1 MEFSRRQVPSSTS
14 SLSLVGFNGGPQSLS
29 RRFQWWTAISLSSVS
44 MVDCNLS
51 LVGFNGGLQSLSRRF
66 QWWTAISLSSV
77 SMIDCNLSLVGFNGG
92 PQSYSLIHR
101 HHEARVP
108 SAQFLLLLSPY
119 WIQWRNR
126 HPQAPLARRRD
137 LPQKAKFGY
146 GFG

>member
-1 MEFSRRQVPSSTS
+1 
-14 SLSLVGFNGGPQSLS
+14 
-29 RRFQWWTAISLSSVS
+29 

-66 QWWTAISLSSV
+66 QWWNAISLSSV
-77 SMIDCNLSLVGFNGG
+77 SMVDCNLSLVGSMMDCNLSLVGFNGG

-119 WIQWRNR
+119 RIQWRNR